1 MKAKKQ
7 FTTPMVLQTVPIVLE
22 RDLLLGASADL
33 QVLAAGQ
40 DYFEWNMDVE
50 GDYTGMGTYG
60 ADDWTF
66 SD

>member
-7 FTTPMVLQTVPIVLE
+7 FMTPMVLQTVSVVLE
-22 RDLLLGASADL
+22 RDLLGGSGELK
-33 QVLAAGQ
+33 VLAAGQ

-50 GDYTGMGTYG
+50 DSTIGAYT